1 MIANLIRSR
10 SGLVLGPDKLYLVE
24 TRLASLLRREGLKD
38 LAALAERLRM
48 TAQHSRGIE
57 LVREIVEAL
66 TTNET
71 LFFRDTR
78 PFTHLKQQALPR
90 FQQARPSGRPVR
102 MWSAASSTGQEAYS
116 LAMVVAENR
125 AVLNGRPVEIIGTD
139 LAREPVQ
146 RAREGLYTQF
156 EVQRGL
162 PVQMLIK
169 YFRKEEGG
177 WRIKEDLRS
186 SVQFRELNLLSDL
199 TSLGTFDIVFC
210 RNVLIYFD
218 MPTKAR
224 VLNAIAR
231 QMTPDG
237 LLYLGGAE
245 TILGLTTD
253 FLPVA
258 TERGVYAPAFAGR
271 ERATSRVALEVAD
284 GPNR

>member
-1 MIANLIRSR
+1 MSAFEMIANLIRSR

-38 LAALAERLRM
+38 LAALAERLRL
-48 TAQHSRGIE
+48 TALNPRGAD

-71 LFFRDTR
+71 LFFRDMR
-78 PFTHLKQQALPR
+78 PFAHLKQQALPR
-90 FQQARPSGRPVR
+90 FQQARPSGRPLR
-102 MWSAASSTGQEAYS
+102 IWSAASSTGQEAYS

-125 AVLNGRPVEIIGTD
+125 ALLNGRPVEIVGTD

-162 PVQMLIK
+162 PVQMLVK
-169 YFRKEEGG
+169 YFCKDEAG
-177 WRIKEDLRS
+177 WRIKDDLRS
-186 SVQFRELNLLSDL
+186 NVQFHEFNLLSDL
-199 TSLGTFDIVFC
+199 RPLGIFDIVFC

-218 MPTKAR
+218 PPTKVR

-231 QMTPDG
+231 QMAPDG

-245 TILGLTTD
+245 TTVGLTTD

-258 TERGVYAPAFAGR
+258 TERGVYAPNSAGR
-271 ERATSRVALEVAD
+271 ERAA
-284 GPNR
+284 